1 MEHRLPGGHRGAGQR
16 CALVDRKMRGNFD
29 DAFLFQH
36 HIFGQHAID
45 AAAERRS
52 VHMRAR
58 LAARPAL
65 EETAG
70 DFVAGFDAG
79 DAGPG
84 FNHFAGAVR
93 QWDEIF
99 AHRRPIGA
107 AYDAE
112 VAIVE
117 RTGNDLDQH
126 LSVKRLRRRPLDKGQ
141 RLDAGAAFGQL
152 IGTHSWISGICISTA
167 AIAGRCSGGG
177 GAAGRCSGGG
187 GAGNGPRYHSIGPWA
202 VRLAVEI
209 RVADQIAQAIPP
221 SRGHCRKIFG
231 TRTVL
236 AGKRYPRNRRTR

>member
-1 MEHRLPGGHRGAGQR
+1 MEHRLPGGHRGAGPR

-93 QWDEIF
+93 QRDEIF

-126 LSVKRLRRRPLDKGQ
+126 LPVKRLRRGPLDKGQ
-141 RLDAGAAFGQL
+141 RLRCRRRLWAIDRHAFVDL
-152 IGTHSWISGICISTA
+152 RYLHFNSRYRGTMLRR
-167 AIAGRCSGGG
+167 GRCRQRPTLSQ
-177 GAAGRCSGGG
+177 
-187 GAGNGPRYHSIGPWA
+187 H
-202 VRLAVEI
+202 
-209 RVADQIAQAIPP
+209 
-221 SRGHCRKIFG
+221 
-231 TRTVL
+231 RTVGRQARRRDTRRGPDR
-236 AGKRYPRNRRTR
+236 AGDPAVPRALPQDIRHPDRPCRQAVPRNRRTR